1 MMAWMAGF
9 VLPLFMEDLMRTSAG
24 VALTA
29 LWQSTVLGCGLALCL
44 RFLPRTTAAQRF
56 ALWSAA
62 FVAMLVLPVLPLC
75 ARAAF
80 FAGADASPFNLSNA
94 QKHWLVL
101 DGCWG
106 VAIAALWLLMVLV
119 RVTHLVRHAV
129 QLRRLAAEAEPAP
142 GIGAVE
148 VEGRGAVALCTS
160 TQVERPC
167 VIGFR
172 NPRILVPDWLLPQ
185 LTVAELRQVILHEC
199 EHLRRRD
206 DWTNL
211 VQKLA
216 LVLFPLNL
224 ALFVAE
230 KELCKQREMACDEA
244 VVRQTRAPRAY
255 AACLASLAERGLHA
269 RLLRRAEALALGVW
283 QRRPELAERIDSLLR
298 RRSSLAPAGRV
309 AMASIFACIL
319 LASMAAMTRA
329 SQWIGFSEPARASV
343 PVAMAALPSSSSLPV
358 AAAQVAVKSAHARVR
373 STPRAKTTDASEI
386 LPVADAVRSKM
397 DTDAHV
403 IMAHAAEH
411 EPASPWVVLTVW
423 QQNTVA
429 AAMPSLEEATPQ
441 QRMAWLVQILEMQ
454 ARGREAQARA
464 DWLIFEL

>member
-29 LWQSTVLGCGLALCL
+29 FWQSAALGGGLALCL

-62 FVAMLVLPVLPLC
+62 FVAMLVLPVLPLFERIGVS
-75 ARAAF
+75 ANVDAAHLNL
-80 FAGADASPFNLSNA
+80 ASA

-101 DGCWG
+101 DGRWS

-119 RVTHLVRHAV
+119 RVTHLLLHVA

-142 GIGAVE
+142 GIDAVE

-160 TQVERPC
+160 SQVERPC

-185 LTVAELRQVILHEC
+185 LTAAELRQVILHEC

-216 LVLFPLNL
+216 LVLFPLNI
-224 ALFVAE
+224 ALFVVE

-298 RRSSLAPAGRV
+298 RRPSLAPAGRLAMTV
-309 AMASIFACIL
+309 ILGGALLVSMIAMAPC
-319 LASMAAMTRA
+319 
-329 SQWIGFSEPARASV
+329 SQWIGFSEPVAAPV
-343 PVAMAALPSSSSLPV
+343 PVTMAALESVPALRTAPMSAS
-358 AAAQVAVKSAHARVR
+358 VKSARQRV
-373 STPRAKTTDASEI
+373 TKMPASQ
-386 LPVADAVRSKM
+386 LKKVAAPQVSDDLVRSKAEP
-397 DTDAHV
+397 DAHLV
-403 IMAHAAEH
+403 MAHDRDH
-411 EPASPWVVLTVW
+411 EPTQSWVVLAVW
-423 QQNTVA
+423 QQSTA
-429 AAMPSLEEATPQ
+429 SAAMPAQQDSAAQ

-454 ARGREAQARA
+454 SRERAAQARA